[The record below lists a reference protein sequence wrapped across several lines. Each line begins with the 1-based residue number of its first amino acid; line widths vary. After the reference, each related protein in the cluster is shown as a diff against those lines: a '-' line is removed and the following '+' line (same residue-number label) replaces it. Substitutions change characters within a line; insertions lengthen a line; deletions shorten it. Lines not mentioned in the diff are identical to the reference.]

1 MARINLLPWREELRA
16 QQQRDF
22 ISGIAA
28 GVLATVAVLIF
39 VHMQISGSISNQEER
54 NRYLTTETA
63 VLDVKIKEIKTL
75 EALKAKLLAR
85 MDVIQSLQGSRPEIV
100 HLFDEMAKTVPE
112 GVYIN
117 KFVQSGRDLT
127 LNGVAQSNARV
138 SAYMRKLE
146 SSSWLKAPQLNVIE
160 AKGKSKRRSANNFT
174 LRVKQTRPTKSEQ
187 AGGQE

>member
-16 QQQRDF
+16 QQQKDF

-39 VHMQISGSISNQEER
+39 VHMQIGGSIASQEER
-54 NRYLTTETA
+54 NRYLTTEIA
-63 VLDVKIKEIKTL
+63 ALDVKIKEIKTL

-100 HLFDEMAKTVPE
+100 HLFDEIAKTVPE

-117 KFVQSGRDLT
+117 KFVQSGKDLT

-146 SSSWLKAPQLNVIE
+146 RSSWLKDPQLNVIE
-160 AKGKSKRRSANNFT
+160 AKGKSSRRSTNNFT
-174 LRVKQTRPTKSEQ
+174 LRVKQTRPTKSGL